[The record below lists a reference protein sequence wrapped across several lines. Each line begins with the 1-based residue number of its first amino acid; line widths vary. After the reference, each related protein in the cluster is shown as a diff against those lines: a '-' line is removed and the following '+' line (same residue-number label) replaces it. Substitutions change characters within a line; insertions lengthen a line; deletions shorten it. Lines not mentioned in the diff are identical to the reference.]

1 MNRRPCSAGPANAA
15 PLPVHTLQQMLR
27 SSTKSGVQTESLH
40 ARLNSSRSRTAHCR
54 QDQVPRGWC
63 GPEP

>member
-1 MNRRPCSAGPANAA
+1 
-15 PLPVHTLQQMLR
+15 MLR

-54 QDQVPRGWC
+54 QDQVPRGGC